1 MVGIT
6 LEKTYLSELQVAC
19 LQNGGREEREAG
31 LSDLTGNF
39 QPLSLFDPTKG
50 FCLCA

>member
-39 QPLSLFDPTKG
+39 QPL
-50 FCLCA
+50 